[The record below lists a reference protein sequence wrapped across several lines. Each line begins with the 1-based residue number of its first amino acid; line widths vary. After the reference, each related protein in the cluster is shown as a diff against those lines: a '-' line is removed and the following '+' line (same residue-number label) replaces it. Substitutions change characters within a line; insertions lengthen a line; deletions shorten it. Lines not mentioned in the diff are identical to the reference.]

1 MAEQFR
7 NSRSVKQNN
16 MVETEIDKKIT
27 EKTGQQN
34 GSNDGYGCET
44 EGKRMMKHDYDM
56 DEWLKDRIDEDLI
69 AMADERE
76 KLLMESEELQD
87 IDIPVEKLAEIHRR
101 IEERNRGVRRIRV
114 RWRMAVVLAAVLVL
128 CAGIGLVGS
137 GSKLYRPE
145 IIRNSDGDEAGTKV
159 ENTDSVYREFDEE
172 QVCQEIE
179 EKLGVLPVRFGYQ
192 PNGMYLELYW
202 VKEEE
207 KNALLCYKLDQGKLY
222 IYINKEHDEASIGNQ
237 PDGKVLNTLDIESCG
252 LEVEVLEYQNDEMQN
267 YYTVSFEYLNT
278 YYSFGGMME
287 KEEFIKILENIAI
300 NNV

>member
-1 MAEQFR
+1 
-7 NSRSVKQNN
+7 
-16 MVETEIDKKIT
+16 
-27 EKTGQQN
+27 
-34 GSNDGYGCET
+34 
-44 EGKRMMKHDYDM
+44 MMKHDYDM

-114 RWRMAVVLAAVLVL
+114 RRRMAVVLAAVLVL

-159 ENTDSVYREFDEE
+159 ENTDSVYSEFDDEE
-172 QVCQEIE
+172 VCQEIQ
-179 EKLGVLPVRFGYQ
+179 EKLGVLPVRFAYQ
-192 PNGMYLELYW
+192 PDGMCLANYW
-202 VKEEE
+202 IKEDA
-207 KNALLCYKLDQGKLY
+207 KNAFVSYKVDSNHLH
-222 IYINKEHDEASIGNQ
+222 IYINKEHDEASINNRS
-237 PDGKVLNTLDIESCG
+237 DSEIIDTLNIESCG
-252 LEVEVLEYQNDEMQN
+252 LEVGIEEYQDEQLQT
-267 YYTVSFEYLNT
+267 YYTVSFEYLST
-278 YYSFGGMME
+278 YYFFSGMME
-287 KEEFIKILENIAI
+287 KDEFIKILENIAI

>member
-34 GSNDGYGCET
+34 GRNDGYGCET

-114 RWRMAVVLAAVLVL
+114 RRRMAVVLAAVLVL

-145 IIRNSDGDEAGTKV
+145 IIRNSGGDEAGTKI
-159 ENTDSVYREFDEE
+159 ENTDSVYREFNDEE
-172 QVCQEIE
+172 VCQEIQ

-192 PNGMYLELYW
+192 PDGMYLVKYW
-202 VKEEE
+202 IKEDVN
-207 KNALLCYKLDQGKLY
+207 NAFISYKIGLNRLH
-222 IYINKEHDEASIGNQ
+222 IYINKKHDEASISNQ
-237 PDGKVLNTLDIESCG
+237 SDNEIIDTLNIESCG
-252 LEVEVLEYQNDEMQN
+252 LEVGIEEYQDEQLQT

-278 YYSFGGMME
+278 YYFISGMME
-287 KEEFIKILENIAI
+287 KDEFIKILENIWI
-300 NNV
+300 KNV